1 MSMHNFKRVAQ
12 KPNAP
17 LDCRAAPM
25 ALFHDGSAA
34 LHAAERMRRRC
45 PLGISAKP
53 DVRTHSAAPVII
65 AALEAILGTA

>member
-1 MSMHNFKRVAQ
+1 MHNLKRVLP
-12 KPNAP
+12 KVHKP
-17 LDCRAAPM
+17 LDCSMAPD

-34 LHAAERMRRRC
+34 LHAAQRLRRKL

-65 AALEAILGTA
+65 AALEAILETA